1 MKAGAGRLLVAATLA
16 ATVGG
21 CAMLH
26 QNGCPKAGQRATAE
40 LVFGRSSDD
49 AAHPSV
55 SDAEFTKFLDQEVS
69 PRFPDG
75 LTVIDAQ
82 GRWSAPAGKAVHEQS
97 KMVMIVLP
105 GRADDRQKLDAVRD
119 AYKLRYHQQSVMLMT
134 HGDCVSF

>member
-1 MKAGAGRLLVAATLA
+1 MRRAGVIGAALLAATLA
-16 ATVGG
+16 G
-21 CAMLH
+21 CAMTPQH
-26 QNGCPKAGQRATAE
+26 GCAKAGMRATAE

-49 AAHPSV
+49 PAYPSV
-55 SDAEFTKFLDQEVS
+55 SEADFTRFLDQEVT

-82 GRWSAPAGKAVHEQS
+82 GRWAAPAGKAVHEQS

-105 GRADDRQKLDAVRD
+105 GRADDRRKLDEVRD
-119 AYKLRYHQQSVMLMT
+119 AYKSRYHQQSVLLMT